1 VNPDTAA
8 DSPGPGPPAAP
19 AAALS
24 VRAVT
29 ALAVGGMMG
38 AGLYTLL
45 GLAASTSGGMLP
57 LAFLLAGVVAG
68 FSVYS
73 YAKLGATFPSRGGAA
88 EYLRESFGEGL
99 VAGGLNVFQYAA
111 YIIATALYAA
121 GFAEYVAALAGD
133 EGGALRKLVGVG
145 VVVVFTGVNLLSSKL
160 VGRSETVIV
169 AIEMLVLVGFVA
181 FSVPHLEPDRLR
193 QAAPDGALGV
203 LSAAALLYVTYQGF
217 GVAATAG
224 GSMGN
229 PKRDLPRALYVA
241 LAIVGAVY
249 LIVSSVVVMLL
260 DLSAHTDSIGHLLA
274 DAGQAI
280 AGRTGFVV
288 ISAAAL
294 LATASAVNAT
304 LFASANIGYD
314 VAGHR
319 EIAQPLTRTVGRA
332 GNVALLLAA
341 ACVIALV
348 VFFPLTAVG
357 QMTSLAFLVV
367 YGAVSLGHLRLR
379 ARTGARRGLLLAAI
393 VANTVLFVL
402 LLVQAVRTGPAS
414 TWITLLVVL
423 AGSFGYEWVR
433 RRGITPGGPGG
444 SAA

>member
-1 VNPDTAA
+1 
-8 DSPGPGPPAAP
+8 
-19 AAALS
+19 
-24 VRAVT
+24 
-29 ALAVGGMMG
+29 
-38 AGLYTLL
+38 
-45 GLAASTSGGMLP
+45 
-57 LAFLLAGVVAG
+57 
-68 FSVYS
+68 
-73 YAKLGATFPSRGGAA
+73 
-88 EYLRESFGEGL
+88 
-99 VAGGLNVFQYAA
+99 
-111 YIIATALYAA
+111 
-121 GFAEYVAALAGD
+121 
-133 EGGALRKLVGVG
+133 
-145 VVVVFTGVNLLSSKL
+145 
-160 VGRSETVIV
+160 
-169 AIEMLVLVGFVA
+169 MLVLVGFVA

-224 GSMGN
+224 GSMSN

-249 LIVSSVVVMLL
+249 LVVSAVVVMLL
-260 DLSAHTDSIGHLLA
+260 DLTAHSDSIGHLLA

-319 EIAQPLTRTVGRA
+319 EIAQPLTKPEGRA

-379 ARTGARRGLLLAAI
+379 DRTGARRGLLLAAI

-423 AGSFGYEWVR
+423 AASFGYEWVR
-433 RRGITPGGPGG
+433 RRRTTRT
-444 SAA
+444 